1 VRDML
6 GENPIPPVRFDIEFG
21 PRLQALMRG
30 ELDKLDQ
37 EFAEDWQVPDFP
49 PEEWEEQRGDNSTG

>member
-1 VRDML
+1 
-6 GENPIPPVRFDIEFG
+6 
-21 PRLQALMRG
+21 MRG